1 MTPVHPGRVLKR
13 ELAARGMSANRLALA
28 LRVPSGRITSIL
40 DGKRAVSPDTAR
52 MPAVVL
58 ASASPQRRA
67 LLQAAGIPVTV
78 MPSGADETVNDDVAA
93 ERAVVDLAR
102 RKAEAVRSR
111 LVEPAWLVAADTS
124 IVIGADRIGK
134 PPDRAAARSTLSRLA
149 GTDHVVITGVAVAAP
164 GGGVRSALA
173 RTVVTFATLSA
184 AEVEW
189 YLDTGEWRGAAGG
202 YRIQGR
208 GALLITCLHGSWSN
222 VVGLPLATIY
232 RMLAQRG
239 YPFQEPR

>member
-1 MTPVHPGRVLKR
+1 MTAPAGRH
-13 ELAARGMSANRLALA
+13 
-28 LRVPSGRITSIL
+28 
-40 DGKRAVSPDTAR
+40 TAR
-52 MPAVVL
+52 LPAVVL

-67 LLQAAGIPVTV
+67 LLEAAGIPVNV
-78 MPSGADETVNDDVAA
+78 IPSGADETLNDDVAP

-102 RKAEAVRSR
+102 RKAEAVRGR
-111 LVEPAWLVAADTS
+111 LRAPGWLVAADTA

-134 PPDRAAARSTLSRLA
+134 PADRAAARSTLSRLA
-149 GTDHVVITGVAVAAP
+149 GTDHAVITGVAVAAP
-164 GGGVRSALA
+164 GGAVHTALA
-173 RTVVTFATLSA
+173 RTVVTFAALSA

-208 GALLITCLHGSWSN
+208 AALLITRLRGSWSN

-232 RMLAQRG
+232 RMLAQHG
-239 YPFQEPR
+239 YPFQDPR